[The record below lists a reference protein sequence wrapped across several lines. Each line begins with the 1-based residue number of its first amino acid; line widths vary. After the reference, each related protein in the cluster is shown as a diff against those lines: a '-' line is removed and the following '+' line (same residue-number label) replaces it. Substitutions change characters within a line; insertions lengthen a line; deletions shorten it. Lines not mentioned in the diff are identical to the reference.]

1 MKLALILGLSLLG
14 LSTAADMPVPPVP
27 EVDLSLCRPA
37 DFEDHELVVP
47 FYLAHFHRVANS
59 VSLSGPDRG
68 FIALPVWRP
77 EKYNKPY
84 NARVLENYV
93 TLAYFYSAD
102 RPWNPYYGHAAVRA
116 RLEAVLDC
124 WCRSQHEDG
133 RFSEYKPEGWNLP
146 ATGFAV
152 MFMGETLRMLHESP
166 PIDPDLHAR
175 VIAAY
180 KKAITVMLEQDDLFN
195 AGRNYSNQYSGLW
208 GGALAYLALYPDAA
222 IMRRLEER
230 LLQSLREHQSPAG
243 YWYEGGGCDWPYTLR
258 THEGNLLMAWH
269 YAQDTPL
276 AALLVEGKKRW
287 TEWRA
292 YNAVAE
298 PGGNAYVLNRAVDTR
313 TPRPYSIRPEPM
325 AEAVPAARAFLP
337 TRDEYRA
344 ALLEKRSQME
354 EAWPQVPALEVGED
368 HAYSPHPI
376 LNLTHHAWYPN
387 ASEREEARRQLP
399 VFSRNNF
406 NHQRCDDRNPQGYTF
421 IRRPG
426 YYAIFNSGR
435 SLTKI
440 QRFGLGLVW
449 TDAHGIVLQSQAN
462 TRREAWGTRP
472 EGNDNVYERALP
484 DALFQVS
491 GSPVAPGPGARD
503 LPEGNLDVSYPLRDG
518 GRKRLSF
525 FEDRIEVRVEHENP
539 FSEQVPLLVPPKG
552 RLVCETTSAT
562 LTSADGTPV
571 LTVAFGT
578 TAKMETHETDTTV
591 AGKKLVV
598 VACPGAGD
606 LHYRLIFDQ

>member
-1 MKLALILGLSLLG
+1 MKLTLILGLSLLG
-14 LSTAADMPVPPVP
+14 ISTAADMPVPPVP
-27 EVDLSLCRPA
+27 EADLSQLLPA
-37 DFEDHELVVP
+37 DFEDDELVIP

-59 VSLSGPDRG
+59 VSLSGPNRG
-68 FIALPVWRP
+68 FITLPVWRP
-77 EKYNKPY
+77 EKYNKPF

-116 RLEAVLDC
+116 RLEAVLDF

-152 MFMGETLRMLHESP
+152 MFMGETLRMLHEGP
-166 PIDPDLHAR
+166 PIDPALHAR
-175 VIAAY
+175 VIAAH
-180 KKAITVMLEQDDLFN
+180 KKAITVMLEQDELFH

-208 GGALAYLALYPDAA
+208 GGALAHLALYPDAA
-222 IMRRLEER
+222 ILQRLEER
-230 LLQSLREHQSPAG
+230 LRQSLREHQSPAG

-276 AALLVEGKKRW
+276 AALLVKGKKRW
-287 TEWRA
+287 TEWRS
-292 YNAVAE
+292 YNAVPE

-325 AEAVPAARAFLP
+325 ADAVPAARAFLP

-344 ALLEKRSQME
+344 ALLEKRRQVE
-354 EAWPQVPALEVGED
+354 KTWPNVPDLEIGED

-376 LNLTHHAWYPN
+376 LNLTHHAWYPD
-387 ASEREEARRQLP
+387 AGEREAARRQLP

-406 NHQRCDDRNPQGYTF
+406 NQQRYDDRNPQGYTF
-421 IRRPG
+421 LRRPG

-435 SLTKI
+435 SLTKL

-449 TDAHGIVLQSQAN
+449 TDAHGTVLQSQAN
-462 TRREAWGTRP
+462 TRREAWGTRAD
-472 EGNDNVYERALP
+472 ESDNVYETALP
-484 DALFQVS
+484 GALFKVS
-491 GSPVAPGPGARD
+491 GSPVVSSPGAQD
-503 LPEGNLDVSYPLRDG
+503 LPEGDMEISYPLRDRG
-518 GRKRLSF
+518 NKRLSF
-525 FEDRIEVRVEHENP
+525 LPNTITVRVEHEDP
-539 FSEQVPLLVPPKG
+539 FSEQVPLLVPPNG
-552 RLVCETTSAT
+552 RVVCEATVAT
-562 LTSADGTPV
+562 LTSADGTSI
-571 LTVAFGT
+571 LTVAFDIST
-578 TAKMETHETDTTV
+578 SIETHETETSV
-591 AGKKLVV
+591 AGKRLIVV
-598 VACPGAGD
+598 SCPGAGV
-606 LHYRLIFDQ
+606 LTYQLTF